1 MAKDR
6 CDVNRIMSKERWE
19 GDGEHMAQGGV
30 QKVWQGAGDVENI
43 RQWKGNAETVYMA
56 RVNGEHITVM

>member
-1 MAKDR
+1 MY
-6 CDVNRIMSKERWE
+6 NIIMTKE
-19 GDGEHMAQGGV
+19 GDGEHMAHGGV

-43 RQWKGNAETVYMA
+43 RQCKGSAETVDMA